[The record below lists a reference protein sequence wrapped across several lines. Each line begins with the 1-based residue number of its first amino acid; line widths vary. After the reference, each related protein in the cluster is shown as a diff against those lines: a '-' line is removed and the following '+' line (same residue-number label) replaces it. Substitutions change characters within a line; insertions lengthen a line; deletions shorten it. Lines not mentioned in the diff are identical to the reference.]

1 MRSLRARTAPARAAP
16 ARDGRRIVSLARARD
31 DGRRRG
37 ARAREEADEDVS
49 TGDDVV
55 ESLRKRALAL
65 GLCALAASVS
75 AASTAVASV
84 DRGWGPGVDRGDA
97 ERAFGWGDD
106 ESGADR
112 DGDAEA
118 SGREKTFRA
127 FVSPELRGDGAGW
140 APAPRRALARDG
152 GYRTIQSSQRLTED
166 ERETVNLFNNAKRS
180 VVYITNVAVRRDAFT
195 LDLTEAPQGAGS
207 GVVWDDAGH
216 IVTNFHVIDRANQLK
231 VSFLP
236 KKGASRLQ
244 GQKVYDAAI
253 VGFDEDKD
261 IAVLQVTDPEALQE
275 MKPLSIGRSG
285 EALVGQR
292 VYAIGN
298 PFGLD
303 HTLTTGI
310 ISGLG
315 REIQSGNTGRPIDG
329 IIQTDAAINPGNS
342 GGPLLNSSGQLIGIN
357 TAIYS
362 ASGTSSG
369 VGFALPSDM
378 VSGIVDQIIRF
389 GRVTRP
395 ILGVSFA
402 PDGALDQLG
411 LGGVLVLDARPGGPA
426 DRAGVH
432 STTRDDT
439 GRLILGDI
447 IIELAGEPIEG
458 SSDLYRTL
466 DKLRVG
472 DVVELKLLR
481 GADKITTQIELDDI
495 KDMKP
500 PRESTVVIPMRPRNN
515 SMPF

>member
-1 MRSLRARTAPARAAP
+1 M
-16 ARDGRRIVSLARARD
+16 RARD
-31 DGRRRG
+31 DEKDDDDDVTSHTARG
-37 ARAREEADEDVS
+37 AESANFTAAARDLARRATCATMAVVLTTQLVNGAGAFETREAA
-49 TGDDVV
+49 GDAMRGV
-55 ESLRKRALAL
+55 ESEFVFDARADGGRYYFDPRAP
-65 GLCALAASVS
+65 
-75 AASTAVASV
+75 V
-84 DRGWGPGVDRGDA
+84 D
-97 ERAFGWGDD
+97 
-106 ESGADR
+106 GADGDEE
-112 DGDAEA
+112 DGEVPFGDE
-118 SGREKTFRA
+118 RRA
-127 FVSPELRGDGAGW
+127 FVEPGVFPRGDGPVNLPM
-140 APAPRRALARDG
+140 PAKSETRDAS
-152 GYRTIQSSQRLTED
+152 YRTVQVKQRLTD
-166 ERETVNLFNNAKRS
+166 GERETVNLFNDAKSS

-195 LDLTEAPQGAGS
+195 LNLTEAPQGAGS
-207 GVVWDDAGH
+207 GIVWDAKGH
-216 IVTNFHVIDRANQLK
+216 IVTNYHVIAKANQLK

-236 KKGASRLQ
+236 KEGGVAK
-244 GQKVYDAAI
+244 QKVFDAAI
-253 VGFDEDKD
+253 VGFDDDKD
-261 IAVLQVTDPEALQE
+261 IAVLQVTDPEALRV
-275 MKPLSIGRSG
+275 MKPLVIGTSG
-285 EALVGQR
+285 EAMVGQR

-378 VSGIVDQIIRF
+378 VSGIVDQIIRT

-411 LGGVLVLDARPGGPA
+411 LGGVLVLDAREGGPA
-426 DRAGVH
+426 YRAGVR
-432 STTRDDT
+432 STSRDES

-447 IIELAGEPIEG
+447 IIELAGEPIQD

-466 DKLRVG
+466 DKLQVG
-472 DVVELKLLR
+472 ETVEMKLIR
-481 GADKITTQIELDDI
+481 GVEKVTTQIQLDDI

-500 PRESTVVIPMRPRNN
+500 PSTSNIIIPMKTKKSPN
-515 SMPF
+515 SPY